1 MLSIKETAMASA
13 PKIQSQRFE
22 SSYPSVNFKTSRAKY
37 PMIGPGKTGTKHPM
51 IPTIRRMLPR
61 ITNSKSI
68 ALMYTNESQELN
80 TFKNNIVLGIT

>member
-1 MLSIKETAMASA
+1 
-13 PKIQSQRFE
+13 
-22 SSYPSVNFKTSRAKY
+22 
-37 PMIGPGKTGTKHPM
+37 M